1 MKDKFLTKGNI
12 SLFVITF
19 VVVFLTA
26 IICALCGADRMTILF
41 SAPSAGILSILLIGG
56 LYEIAN
62 MKSPMGP
69 EAGILAVVLGEI
81 LNMFIF

>member
-26 IICALCGADRMTILF
+26 IICALCGADRMTILL